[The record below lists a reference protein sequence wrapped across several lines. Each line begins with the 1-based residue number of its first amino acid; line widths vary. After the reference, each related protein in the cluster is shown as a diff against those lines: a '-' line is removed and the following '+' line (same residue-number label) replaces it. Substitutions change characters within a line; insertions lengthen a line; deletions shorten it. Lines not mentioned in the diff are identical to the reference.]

1 MGKLRFAWGINLGA
15 NVAGGQNTKQSRLR
29 RQYRLAVHRVRRRGP
44 GQLLFWVMAFF
55 LGIAAGLAAL
65 GFRTGIGALEGLLYG
80 ARDQDVFSGALVM
93 PWYALVMIPATGG
106 LIVGLILH
114 KFTPDARVRAV
125 ADVIE
130 GAALRRGRVEMREG
144 LASAAASLITLGSG
158 GSAGREGPVV
168 HLAATIST
176 WMATRIDAS
185 GVTGRDLLGCAVA
198 GAVSASFNAPIAG
211 AIFAMEVVLRH
222 YAMHAFAPIAIASV
236 MGTVVNRLYFGDVA
250 EFILPVRNA
259 IAFYWEIP
267 AFLIL
272 GLVCGLVAIS
282 LTRAIF
288 WTEDLFGRA
297 QGRLGFPRWLRPA
310 LAGAAVGAIAI
321 VAPQV
326 IGIGY
331 EVTTLALTGQM
342 LLHEAIMIAVLKV
355 VAVSITL
362 GGRMGGGIF
371 SPALVIGALTG
382 LAFGLIATALIP
394 AYSGSAT
401 TYALAGLGA
410 VSAAVLGAPVST
422 SLIVFELTGDW
433 QTAIAVLAAVS
444 TATAVA
450 SRFVNR
456 SFFLSQLS
464 RRGVPIAQ
472 GPQAYLLQLVGITD
486 ITQRPGSPRALPKSE
501 LDGFAADGMSIDVN
515 ALLKEA
521 LLRFKRSGVSH
532 LAVTQAGRDGPEVVG
547 CVSHVDALRAF
558 NQALAAI
565 AAEEHS

>member
-1 MGKLRFAWGINLGA
+1 M
-15 NVAGGQNTKQSRLR
+15 
-29 RQYRLAVHRVRRRGP
+29 RVRKRGP
-44 GQLLFWVMAFF
+44 GQVLFWVMAFF

-65 GFRTGIGALEGLLYG
+65 GFRAGIGAMESLLYG
-80 ARDQDVFSGALVM
+80 ADDQNVFSAASEM
-93 PWYALVMIPATGG
+93 PWFLLILIPATGG
-106 LIVGLILH
+106 LVVGVILH
-114 KFTPDARVRAV
+114 KFTADARVRAV

-130 GAALRRGRVEMREG
+130 GAALRRGRVEFREG

-158 GSAGREGPVV
+158 GSSGREGPVV

-198 GAVSASFNAPIAG
+198 GAVSASFNAPLAG

-222 YAMHAFAPIAIASV
+222 YALHAFAPIAIASV
-236 MGTVVNRLYFGDVA
+236 MGTVVNRLYFGNVA
-250 EFILPVRNA
+250 EFTLPVFNTV
-259 IAFYWEIP
+259 AFYWEIP

-272 GLVCGLVAIS
+272 GLVCGLVALALMRS
-282 LTRAIF
+282 IF
-288 WTEDLFGRA
+288 WTEDLFGSVQA
-297 QGRLGFPRWLRPA
+297 RLGFPRWLRPA
-310 LAGAAVGAIAI
+310 IAGAMVGAIAI

-342 LLHEAIMIAVLKV
+342 LLTEAILIAVAKV
-355 VAVSITL
+355 IAVSITL

-371 SPALVIGALTG
+371 SPALVVGALTG
-382 LAFGLIATALIP
+382 LAFGLIATSLIP
-394 AYSGSAT
+394 AYSGSST
-401 TYALAGLGA
+401 TYALAGMGA

-433 QTAIAVLAAVS
+433 QIAIAVLAAVS

-472 GPQAYLLQLVGITD
+472 GPQAYLLQLVGIMR
-486 ITQRPGSPRALPKSE
+486 ITQRPGSPRALPRSVLE
-501 LDGFAADGMSIDVN
+501 DLAADGMAIDAH

-521 LLRFKRSGVSH
+521 LWRFKRSGASH
-532 LAVTQAGRDGPEVVG
+532 LAVTTTGADGVQVVG
-547 CVSHVDALRAF
+547 CISHVEALQAF

>member
-1 MGKLRFAWGINLGA
+1 MA
-15 NVAGGQNTKQSRLR
+15 NTQTSQKSRLR
-29 RQYRLAVHRVRRRGP
+29 RRYQLAVQRVRSRGP
-44 GQLLFWVMAFF
+44 GQVLFWVMAFF

-65 GFRTGIGALEGLLYG
+65 GFRSGISAMESLLYG
-80 ARDQDVFSGALVM
+80 ADNHDVLSAARAM
-93 PWYALVMIPATGG
+93 PWYLLIAIPATGG
-106 LIVGLILH
+106 LIVGQILH
-114 KFTPDARVRAV
+114 RFTPDARVRSV

-130 GAALRRGRVEMREG
+130 GAALRRGRVEIREG
-144 LASAAASLITLGSG
+144 FASALASLITLGSG

-176 WMATRIDAS
+176 WMATRINAS

-198 GAVSASFNAPIAG
+198 GAVSASFNAPLAG

-222 YAMHAFAPIAIASV
+222 YALHAFAPIAIASV

-250 EFILPVRNA
+250 EFTLPVHNSV
-259 IAFYWEIP
+259 AFYWEIP
-267 AFLIL
+267 AYLIL
-272 GLVCGLVAIS
+272 GLVCGLVALVLMRS
-282 LTRAIF
+282 IF
-288 WTEDLFGRA
+288 WTEDLFGTA
-297 QGRLGFPRWLRPA
+297 QARFGFPRWLRPA
-310 LAGAAVGAIAI
+310 LAGAMVGTIAI

-342 LLHEAIMIAVLKV
+342 LLHEAILIAILKV

-371 SPALVIGALTG
+371 SPALVVGALSG

-394 AYSGSAT
+394 AYSGTAT
-401 TYALAGLGA
+401 TYALAGMGA

-433 QTAIAVLAAVS
+433 QIAIAVLAAVS

-472 GPQAYLLQLVGITD
+472 GPQAYLLQSVGIQRETL
-486 ITQRPGSPRALPKSE
+486 RPGSPRALPRSVLE
-501 LDGFAADGMSIDVN
+501 DLAADGMAIDAD

-521 LLRFKRSGVSH
+521 LLRFKRSGASH
-532 LAVTQAGRDGPEVVG
+532 LAVTKKGVEGLEVVG
-547 CVSHVDALRAF
+547 CLSHVDALQAF

>member
-1 MGKLRFAWGINLGA
+1 MARQRHIHA
-15 NVAGGQNTKQSRLR
+15 SRLQR
-29 RQYRLAVHRVRRRGP
+29 RFQLAVRQVRHRGP

-55 LGIAAGLAAL
+55 LGISAGLAAL
-65 GFRTGIGALEGLLYG
+65 GFRAGIGALERTLYG
-80 ARDQDVFSGALVM
+80 AQNNNVQTIAAGL
-93 PWYALVMIPATGG
+93 PWYVLIAIPACGG
-106 LIVGLILH
+106 LIVGLILTR
-114 KFTPDARVRAV
+114 FTPDGRVRAV

-130 GAALRRGRVEMREG
+130 GAALHRGRVEMREG

-176 WMATRIDAS
+176 WMATRINAS

-222 YAMHAFAPIAIASV
+222 YALHAFAPIAIASV
-236 MGTVVNRLYFGDVA
+236 MGTLVNRLYFGDVA
-250 EFILPVRNA
+250 EFTLPIRNTV
-259 IAFYWEIP
+259 AFYWEIP

-272 GLVCGLVAIS
+272 GLVCGLVALALMKS
-282 LTRAIF
+282 IF
-288 WTEDLFGRA
+288 WTEDFAGRIQNRFG
-297 QGRLGFPRWLRPA
+297 LPRWLRPA

-321 VAPQV
+321 VSPHV

-331 EVTTLALTGQM
+331 EVTTLALTGHM
-342 LLHEAIMIAVLKV
+342 LLHEAVMIAVLKV

-362 GGRMGGGIF
+362 GGRMGGGVF

-382 LAFGLIATALIP
+382 LAFGLIATDLIP

-422 SLIVFELTGDW
+422 TLIVFELTGDW

-450 SRFVNR
+450 SRFVKR
-456 SFFLSQLS
+456 SFFLSQLA

-472 GPQAYLLQLVGITD
+472 GPQAYLLQLVGISH
-486 ITQRPGSPRALPKSE
+486 ITYAPGSPRALPRSSLE
-501 LDGFAADGMSIDVN
+501 DLVADGMAVN
-515 ALLKEA
+515 AEARLKEA
-521 LLRFKRSGVSH
+521 LKRFKRTGASH
-532 LAVTQAGRDGPEVVG
+532 LAVTRQGPNGLEVVG
-547 CVSHVDALRAF
+547 CLSHIDALVAF
-558 NQALAAI
+558 NQALAAT

>member
-1 MGKLRFAWGINLGA
+1 
-15 NVAGGQNTKQSRLR
+15 
-29 RQYRLAVHRVRRRGP
+29 VHRVRRRGP

-65 GFRTGIGALEGLLYG
+65 GFRAGIGALESTLYS
-80 ARDQDVFSGALVM
+80 AQDQNVLTGALGM
-93 PWYALVMIPATGG
+93 PWYALVAIPASGG

-114 KFTPDARVRAV
+114 RFTPDGRVRAV

-130 GAALRRGRVEMREG
+130 GAALGRGRVEMREG

-176 WMATRIDAS
+176 WMAVRINAN

-222 YAMHAFAPIAIASV
+222 YALHAFAPIAIASV

-250 EFILPVRNA
+250 EFTLPVRNA

-272 GLVCGLVAIS
+272 GLVCGVVAVA
-282 LTRAIF
+282 LMRAIF
-288 WTEDLFGRA
+288 WSEDLFGTVQA
-297 QGRLGFPRWLRPA
+297 RLGFPRWLRPA
-310 LAGAAVGAIAI
+310 LAGAVVGALAI
-321 VAPQV
+321 LAPQV

-342 LLHEAIMIAVLKV
+342 LLNEAILIAVLKV
-355 VAVSITL
+355 AAVAITL
-362 GGRMGGGIF
+362 GGRMGGGVF
-371 SPALVIGALTG
+371 SPALVVGSLTG
-382 LAFGLIATALIP
+382 LAFGLIATDLIP

-410 VSAAVLGAPVST
+410 VAAAVLGAPVST

-450 SRFVNR
+450 SKFVKR
-456 SFFLSQLS
+456 SFFLSQLA
-464 RRGVPIAQ
+464 RRGVPIAD
-472 GPQAYLLQLVGITD
+472 GPQAYLLHLVGIAHVT
-486 ITQRPGSPRALPKSE
+486 TKPGSPRALPKSVLE
-501 LDGFAADGMSIDVN
+501 DLAADGMAVDHQ
-515 ALLKEA
+515 ARLKET
-521 LLRFKRSGVSH
+521 LLRFKRTGASH
-532 LAVTQAGRDGPEVVG
+532 LAVTTTGASGVEVIG
-547 CVSHVDALRAF
+547 CLSHVDALQAF
-558 NQALAAI
+558 NQALAATT
-565 AAEEHS
+565 AEEHS